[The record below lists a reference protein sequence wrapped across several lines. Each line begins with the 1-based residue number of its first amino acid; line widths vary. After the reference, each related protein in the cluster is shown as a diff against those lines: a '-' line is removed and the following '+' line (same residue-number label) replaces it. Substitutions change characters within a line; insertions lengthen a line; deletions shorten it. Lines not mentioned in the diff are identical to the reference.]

1 VSILSTW
8 TEVAMA
14 ESSPRALDRVLYEL
28 CRAEPRSPLV
38 RKLEDLV
45 RAALAVSSG
54 GERALALA
62 SAVEPFTDRGLERR
76 RQALRM
82 LAARRCPLPTEEAVL
97 AEVTAWAEQA
107 GDPEASALVAG
118 WTGRLRYRQGRFEEA
133 AESHL
138 GSARGQRWAA
148 ARVNEQLNAAS
159 ALLEAFAFERASAVA
174 EEARRIAAACR
185 HPYFEARAEW
195 IVRSSAYRAG
205 TAREPDL
212 ELCDL
217 ATRVGVVDLE
227 ALICLNEA
235 AVAWRAD
242 AGGRATALA
251 GRAQRLWT
259 TSGWRAGS
267 LLTRALAAAAGRQPD
282 ASEAAE
288 LAAEARLVTVPGIG
302 LQALGLIA
310 RVAPEAAAT
319 GPEVLRALVAGV
331 PRAHWSLRMDVISV
345 DEALE
350 ALGVEPSAVESSRR
364 AAPR

>member
-1 VSILSTW
+1 MAI
-8 TEVAMA
+8 A

-28 CRAEPRSPLV
+28 CRAEPRSPPV

-62 SAVEPFTDRGLERR
+62 SALEPFTDRGLERR

-97 AEVTAWAEQA
+97 ADVTAWAANA
-107 GDPEASALVAG
+107 GDLEASALVAG
-118 WTGRLRYRQGRFEEA
+118 WTGRLRYRQGRFVEA

-138 GSARGQRWAA
+138 ASARGQRWAA

-174 EEARRIAAACR
+174 DEARRIAAACR

-212 ELCDL
+212 VLCDL
-217 ATRVGVVDLE
+217 ATRVGVADLE

-267 LLTRALAAAAGRQPD
+267 LLARALAMAAGRGAD
-282 ASEAAE
+282 ASEAND
-288 LAAEARLVTVPGIG
+288 LAAEARLVTVPGVG
-302 LQALGLIA
+302 LQALGLVALGA
-310 RVAPEAAAT
+310 REAAAT
-319 GPEVLRALVAGV
+319 QPEVLRQLAAAV
-331 PRAHWSLRMDVISV
+331 PRAHWSQRMDVISV
-345 DEALE
+345 DEALG
-350 ALGVEPSAVESSRR
+350 ALGV
-364 AAPR
+364 APASLEQGARGGGTR